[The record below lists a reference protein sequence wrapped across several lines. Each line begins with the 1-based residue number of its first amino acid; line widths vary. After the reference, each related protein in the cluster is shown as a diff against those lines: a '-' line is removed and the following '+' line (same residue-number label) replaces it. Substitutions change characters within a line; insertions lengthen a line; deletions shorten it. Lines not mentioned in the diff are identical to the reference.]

1 MKRAFR
7 TFLVSLGLAVLV
19 VPLGAA
25 LVAAE
30 DSSSVLRVAVPAR
43 PPGLGNPY
51 SSLPVGA
58 INSNYVLFDAL
69 TLIGDKGAVLPAL
82 ALSWRPEG
90 ESAWLFELRP
100 DVVFSN
106 GEPLTAQ
113 SVVDVLTFLRSPEA
127 GGYLVSGETQMI
139 ESAEV
144 VDDLTVRINTNRPDA
159 ILPKRMSFVFMIPM
173 TYWNEVGSDGFSLKP
188 IGSGPFKLKDWGQ
201 TTGRFVFERNDL
213 SWRKAADF
221 DEISFTAVGDVVS
234 RAQSMLSDQIDL
246 SFKLSLDLLT
256 DLNAA
261 GFKTLA
267 RETYSIGAWAFH
279 QVDKT
284 SPISDIRVRRALNM
298 AVDRDA
304 IAKSVLSGVTA
315 PVSQVAT
322 SEVF

>member
-43 PPGLGNPY
+43 PPGLGNQY

-106 GEPLTAQ
+106 GEPLTAK

-127 GGYLVSGETQMI
+127 GGVSG
-139 ESAEV
+139 
-144 VDDLTVRINTNRPDA
+144 
-159 ILPKRMSFVFMIPM
+159 F
-173 TYWNEVGSDGFSLKP
+173 W
-188 IGSGPFKLKDWGQ
+188 
-201 TTGRFVFERNDL
+201 
-213 SWRKAADF
+213 
-221 DEISFTAVGDVVS
+221 
-234 RAQSMLSDQIDL
+234 
-246 SFKLSLDLLT
+246 
-256 DLNAA
+256 
-261 GFKTLA
+261 
-267 RETYSIGAWAFH
+267 
-279 QVDKT
+279 
-284 SPISDIRVRRALNM
+284 
-298 AVDRDA
+298 
-304 IAKSVLSGVTA
+304 
-315 PVSQVAT
+315 
-322 SEVF
+322 